1 MRIFFVCT
9 GNTCRSPM
17 AEALFAAKR
26 LPGAEVRSAGI
37 FAGDAPLSQHAR
49 TVLENDGILFPHRAK
64 QLTREDLQWSTLVLT
79 MTASHKEYLI
89 QNYPEARDKIY
100 TLVEFTY
107 GVPADVSDPY
117 GGPLSTYQHT
127 YQELKGLVD
136 KLVDKIAE

>member
-1 MRIFFVCT
+1 
-9 GNTCRSPM
+9 M
-17 AEALFAAKR
+17 AEALFAAKG

-37 FAGDAPLSQHAR
+37 FAGQAPLSQHAR
-49 TVLENDGILFPHRAK
+49 TVLENDGILFPHQAK
-64 QLTREDLQWSTLVLT
+64 QLTPEDIQWSTLVLT

-100 TLVEFTY
+100 TLVEFAY

-136 KLVDKIAE
+136 KLVDKMAD